1 MFNRI
6 TLFTPTYSFYNFE
19 YLKSFNFARKEKIMI
34 VENNKTCAV
43 IGAGVAGLAA
53 ATRMRNKGYLVTV
66 FEANAFPGGKCS
78 SETKDGYRFDMGPSV
93 FTMPQYV
100 DELFILSGKNPRDHF
115 NYIPLDPVYKYFFAD
130 GSFLNAYHGK
140 EKFAGQLAAKTK
152 DKKEDIIRYLDKTET
167 IFTLTEEVFLQ
178 NSLHRLK
185 NFFTWP
191 VAKGILNFGKIGAFD
206 TMNDA
211 NQKAFKDNRLVKIFN
226 RYATYNGSSPHLSP
240 ATLNVIAHVE
250 IVKGAFY
257 PEGGMVSITAS
268 LTQLAKDIGV
278 QFNFS
283 TPVREILIADKKIT
297 GVRTDGGTQFFD
309 IVISNMDVYNSY
321 KKLMPNIKR
330 PIKIL
335 DQPKSSSGIIF
346 YWGIKKE
353 FKELGLHNILFSEN
367 YEEEF
372 NTIFAKKAIYHDPTI
387 YLNITS
393 KHTPTDAPPECEN
406 WFSFINV
413 PNNSGQ
419 NWDMFIT
426 EAREHMILKINRM
439 LKTDI
444 RPLIESEM
452 VFDPRVI
459 ESITSSAFG
468 AIYGNR
474 SNNKFA
480 DFLRHAN
487 FSKDIKNLYFCGG
500 SVHPGP
506 SIPLCLLS
514 AKITTDLIK

>member
-1 MFNRI
+1 MI
-6 TLFTPTYSFYNFE
+6 T
-19 YLKSFNFARKEKIMI
+19 
-34 VENNKTCAV
+34 ENNKTCAI
-43 IGAGVAGLAA
+43 IGAGVSGLSAA
-53 ATRMRNKGYLVTV
+53 IRMRNKGYRVTV
-66 FEANAFPGGKCS
+66 FEANSFPGGKLS
-78 SETKDGYRFDMGPSV
+78 TETKDGYRFDMGPSV
-93 FTMPQYV
+93 FTMPEYV
-100 DELFILSGKNPRDHF
+100 DELFTLSGKNPREHF
-115 NYIPLDPVYKYFFAD
+115 KYTQLDPVYKYFFDD
-130 GSFLNAYHGK
+130 GSILDSYHGK
-140 EKFAGQLAAKTK
+140 EKFAEQLAAKTN
-152 DKKEDIIRYLDKTET
+152 DKKEDIIKYLDKTEL
-167 IFTLTEEVFLQ
+167 IYNLTDEVFLK

-206 TMNDA
+206 TMAGA
-211 NQKAFKDNRLVKIFN
+211 NQKAFKDSRLVKIFN
-226 RYATYNGSSPHLSP
+226 RYSTYNGSSPYLSP
-240 ATLNVIAHVE
+240 ATLTVIAHVE

-257 PEGGMVSITAS
+257 PEGGMFGITAA
-268 LTQLAKDIGV
+268 LLQLAKDIGV

-283 TPVREILIADKKIT
+283 TPVSEILIKNNRVT
-297 GVRTDGGTQFFD
+297 GIRTDQGTESFD
-309 IVISNMDVYNSY
+309 TVISNMDVYNSY
-321 KKLMPNIKR
+321 KKLMPQVKR
-330 PIKIL
+330 PAKTL

-353 FKELGLHNILFSEN
+353 FKELELHNILFSEN

-372 NTIFAKKAIYHDPTI
+372 DTIFSKKSMYPDPTI
-387 YLNITS
+387 YINITS
-393 KHTPTDAPPECEN
+393 KHTPSDAPPGCEN
-406 WFSFINV
+406 WFAFINV

-419 NWDMFIT
+419 DWDLFIT
-426 EAREHMILKINRM
+426 EARENMIQKINKV

-444 RPLIESEM
+444 KPLIESEM

-459 ESITSSAFG
+459 ENRTSSAFG
-468 AIYGNR
+468 AIYGNS

-480 DFLRHAN
+480 AFLRHAN

>member
-1 MFNRI
+1 MI
-6 TLFTPTYSFYNFE
+6 T
-19 YLKSFNFARKEKIMI
+19 
-34 VENNKTCAV
+34 ENNKTCAI
-43 IGAGVAGLAA
+43 IGAGVAGLGAA
-53 ATRMRNKGYLVTV
+53 IRMRNKGYNVTV
-66 FEANAFPGGKCS
+66 FEANAFAGGKCS
-78 SETKDGYRFDMGPSV
+78 TESKDGYRFDMGPSV

-100 DELFILSGKNPRDHF
+100 DELFKLSGKNPRDYF
-115 NYIPLDPVYKYFFAD
+115 NYIPLDPVYKYFFED
-130 GSFLNAYHGK
+130 GSSLDAYHGK
-140 EKFAGQLAAKTK
+140 EKFAEQLAAKTK
-152 DKKEDIIRYLDKTET
+152 DSKEDIIKYLDKTET
-167 IFTLTEEVFLQ
+167 VFNLTDKVFLQ
-178 NSLHRLK
+178 NSLHRIK

-191 VAKGILNFGKIGAFD
+191 VAKGILNFGKIGAFN
-206 TMNDA
+206 TMNGI
-211 NQKAFKDNRLVKIFN
+211 NKKAFKDSRLVNIFN
-226 RYATYNGSSPHLSP
+226 RYATYNGSSPYLSP

-257 PEGGMVSITAS
+257 PEGGMVSITNS
-268 LTQLAKDIGV
+268 LVQLAKDIGV
-278 QFNFS
+278 DFKFS
-283 TPVREILIADKKIT
+283 TPVKEILIENKKVIGT
-297 GVRTDGGTQFFD
+297 RTDNETAAFD
-309 IVISNMDVYNSY
+309 IAISNMDVYNSY
-321 KKLMPNIKR
+321 KKLMPNVKR
-330 PIKIL
+330 PPKTL

-353 FKELGLHNILFSEN
+353 FKELGLHNILFSDN

-372 NTIFAKKAIYHDPTI
+372 DTIFSKKSIYHDPTI

-393 KHTPTDAPPECEN
+393 KHTQSDAPPQCEN

-413 PNNSGQ
+413 PNNQGQ

-426 EAREHMILKINRM
+426 EARENMILKINRV

-459 ESITSSAFG
+459 ESRTSSAFG
-468 AIYGNR
+468 AIYGNS

-480 DFLRHAN
+480 AFLRHAN
-487 FSKDIKNLYFCGG
+487 FSKNIKNLYFCGG

-514 AKITTDLIK
+514 AKITTDLIR

>member
-1 MFNRI
+1 MI
-6 TLFTPTYSFYNFE
+6 T
-19 YLKSFNFARKEKIMI
+19 
-34 VENNKTCAV
+34 ENNKTCAV
-43 IGAGVAGLAA
+43 IGAGVSGLGAA
-53 ATRMRNKGYLVTV
+53 IRMRNKGYQVTV
-66 FEANAFPGGKCS
+66 FEANSFPGGKCS
-78 SETKDGYRFDMGPSV
+78 SESKDGYRFDMGPSV

-115 NYIPLDPVYKYFFAD
+115 NYIPLNPVYKYFFED
-130 GSFLNAYHGK
+130 GSTLDAYHGK
-140 EKFAGQLAAKTK
+140 EKFAEQLAAKTN
-152 DKKEDIIRYLDKTET
+152 DKKEDIIKYLNKTET
-167 IFTLTEEVFLQ
+167 IYNLTEEVFLK

-191 VAKGILNFGKIGAFD
+191 VLKGILNFGKIGAFD
-206 TMNDA
+206 TMNGA
-211 NQKAFKDNRLVKIFN
+211 NQKAFKDTRLVKVFN
-226 RYATYNGSSPHLSP
+226 RYATYNGSSPYLSP

-257 PEGGMVSITAS
+257 PVGGMYSITSS
-268 LTQLAKDIGV
+268 LAQLAKDIGV
-278 QFNFS
+278 KFKYS
-283 TPVREILIADKKIT
+283 TPVKEIIIENKKAT
-297 GVRTDGGTQFFD
+297 GIKTNDGTQNFD
-309 IVISNMDVYNSY
+309 IIISNMDVYNSY
-321 KKLMPNIKR
+321 KKLMPTAKR
-330 PIKIL
+330 PAKTL

-353 FKELGLHNILFSEN
+353 FTELGLHNIFFADD
-367 YEEEF
+367 YEAEF
-372 NTIFAKKAIYHDPTI
+372 NCIFEKKTIYHDPTI
-387 YLNITS
+387 YVNITS
-393 KHTPTDAPPECEN
+393 KHTPSDAPPGCEN

-413 PNNSGQ
+413 PNNQGQ
-419 NWDMFIT
+419 NWDAFIAQ
-426 EAREHMILKINRM
+426 ARENMIQKLNRI

-459 ESITSSAFG
+459 ENRTSSAFG
-468 AIYGNR
+468 AIYGNS

-480 DFLRHAN
+480 AFLRHAN

-514 AKITTDLIK
+514 AKITTGLIK

>member
-1 MFNRI
+1 MI
-6 TLFTPTYSFYNFE
+6 T
-19 YLKSFNFARKEKIMI
+19 
-34 VENNKTCAV
+34 ENNKTCAV
-43 IGAGVAGLAA
+43 IGAGVSGLGAA
-53 ATRMRNKGYLVTV
+53 IRMRNKGYKVTV

-78 SETKDGYRFDMGPSV
+78 TENKDGYRFDMGPSV

-115 NYIPLDPVYKYFFAD
+115 NYIPLDPVYKYFFED
-130 GSFLNAYHGK
+130 GSTLDAYHGK
-140 EKFAGQLAAKTK
+140 EKFAEQLSAKTK

-167 IFTLTEEVFLQ
+167 IYKLTDEVFLK

-191 VAKGILNFGKIGAFD
+191 VVKGILNFGKIGAFD
-206 TMNDA
+206 TMNGA
-211 NQKAFKDNRLVKIFN
+211 NQKSFRDSRLVKIFN
-226 RYATYNGSSPHLSP
+226 RYATYNGSSPYLSP

-257 PEGGMVSITAS
+257 PEGGMVSITNA
-268 LTQLAKDIGV
+268 LVQLAKDIRV
-278 QFNFS
+278 EFKFS
-283 TPVREILIADKKIT
+283 TPVKEILIDNEKVAGI
-297 GVRTDGGTQFFD
+297 RTDYTTENFD
-309 IVISNMDVYNSY
+309 VVISNMDVYNSY
-321 KKLMPNIKR
+321 KRLMPNVKR
-330 PIKIL
+330 PVKTL

-353 FKELGLHNILFSEN
+353 FKELGLHNILFAEN

-393 KHTPTDAPPECEN
+393 KYTPSDAPPGCEN

-413 PNNSGQ
+413 PNNQGQ
-419 NWDMFIT
+419 DWDMFIT

-459 ESITSSAFG
+459 EARTSSAFG
-468 AIYGNR
+468 AIYGNS

-480 DFLRHAN
+480 AFLRHAN

-514 AKITTDLIK
+514 AKITTELIR

>member
-1 MFNRI
+1 MI
-6 TLFTPTYSFYNFE
+6 T
-19 YLKSFNFARKEKIMI
+19 
-34 VENNKTCAV
+34 ENNKTCAI
-43 IGAGVAGLAA
+43 IGAGVSGLGAA
-53 ATRMRNKGYLVTV
+53 IRMRNKGYKVTV
-66 FEANAFPGGKCS
+66 FEANSFPGGKCS
-78 SETKDGYRFDMGPSV
+78 TESKDGYRFDMGPSV

-100 DELFILSGKNPRDHF
+100 DELFILSGKNPCDHF
-115 NYIPLDPVYKYFFAD
+115 NYISLDPVYKYFFED
-130 GSFLNAYHGK
+130 GSTLDAYHGK
-140 EKFAGQLAAKTK
+140 EKFAEQLAAKTK
-152 DKKEDIIRYLDKTET
+152 DKKEDIIKYLNKTET
-167 IFTLTEEVFLQ
+167 IFNLTDEVFLQ

-206 TMNDA
+206 TMNAA
-211 NQKAFKDNRLVKIFN
+211 NQKAFKDSRLVKIFN
-226 RYATYNGSSPHLSP
+226 RYATYNGSSPYLSP

-250 IVKGAFY
+250 IAKGAFY
-257 PEGGMVSITAS
+257 PEGGMVSITNS
-268 LTQLAKDIGV
+268 LVQLAKDIGV
-278 QFNFS
+278 AFKFS
-283 TPVREILIADKKIT
+283 TPVKEILIENKKIA
-297 GVRTDGGTQFFD
+297 GIKTDNGTEPFD
-309 IVISNMDVYNSY
+309 VVISNMDVYNSY

-330 PIKIL
+330 PAKTL

-367 YEEEF
+367 YEDEF

-393 KHTPTDAPPECEN
+393 KHTPSDAPPGCEN

-419 NWDMFIT
+419 DWDMFIT
-426 EAREHMILKINRM
+426 EARENMILKINRL

-444 RPLIESEM
+444 RPLIASEM

-459 ESITSSAFG
+459 ETRTSSAFG
-468 AIYGNR
+468 AIYGNS

-480 DFLRHAN
+480 AFLRHAN

-514 AKITTDLIK
+514 AKITTELIP

>member
-1 MFNRI
+1 
-6 TLFTPTYSFYNFE
+6 
-19 YLKSFNFARKEKIMI
+19 MI
-34 VENNKTCAV
+34 IENNKTCAI
-43 IGAGVAGLAA
+43 IGAGVSGLGAA
-53 ATRMRNKGYLVTV
+53 IRMRNKGYKVTV
-66 FEANAFPGGKCS
+66 FEANTFAGGKCS
-78 SETKDGYRFDMGPSV
+78 TESKDGYRFDMGPSV

-100 DELFILSGKNPRDHF
+100 DELFKLCGKKPRDHF
-115 NYIPLDPVYKYFFAD
+115 NYILLDPVYKYFFED
-130 GSFLNAYHGK
+130 GSSLDAYHGK
-140 EKFAGQLAAKTK
+140 EKFAEQLAAKTK
-152 DKKEDIIRYLDKTET
+152 DSKEDIIKYLDKTET
-167 IFTLTEEVFLQ
+167 VFNLTDKVFLQ

-191 VAKGILNFGKIGAFD
+191 VAKGILNFGKIDAFD
-206 TMNDA
+206 TMHGSNK
-211 NQKAFKDNRLVKIFN
+211 KAFKDSRLVQIFN
-226 RYATYNGSSPHLSP
+226 RYATYNGSSPYLSP

-257 PEGGMVSITAS
+257 PVGGMVSITNS
-268 LTQLAKDIGV
+268 LVQLAKDIGV
-278 QFNFS
+278 AFKFS
-283 TPVREILIADKKIT
+283 TPVKEILIKNKKVI
-297 GVRTDGGTQFFD
+297 GIKTDNETAAFD

-321 KKLMPNIKR
+321 KKLMPNVKR
-330 PIKIL
+330 PAKTL

-367 YEEEF
+367 YEDEF
-372 NTIFAKKAIYHDPTI
+372 NTIFSKKSIYHDPTI

-393 KHTPTDAPPECEN
+393 KHTPSDAPPGCEN

-419 NWDMFIT
+419 DWEMFIT
-426 EAREHMILKINRM
+426 EARENMILKINRM

-459 ESITSSAFG
+459 ESRTSSAFG
-468 AIYGNR
+468 AIYGNS

-480 DFLRHAN
+480 AFLRHAN

-514 AKITTDLIK
+514 AKITTELIP

>member
-1 MFNRI
+1 MI
-6 TLFTPTYSFYNFE
+6 T
-19 YLKSFNFARKEKIMI
+19 
-34 VENNKTCAV
+34 ENNKSCAV
-43 IGAGVAGLAA
+43 IGAGVSGLGAA
-53 ATRMRNKGYLVTV
+53 IRMRNKGYKVTV
-66 FEANAFPGGKCS
+66 FEANSFPGGKCS

-100 DELFILSGKNPRDHF
+100 DELFELSGKNPRDHF
-115 NYIPLDPVYKYFFAD
+115 NYIQLDPVYKYFFED
-130 GSFLNAYHGK
+130 GTTLDAYHGK
-140 EKFAGQLAAKTK
+140 EKFAEQLAVRTK
-152 DKKEDIIRYLDKTET
+152 DKKEDIIKYLDKTET
-167 IFTLTEEVFLQ
+167 IYKLTDEVFLK
-178 NSLHRLK
+178 NSLHRFK

-206 TMNDA
+206 TMHGA
-211 NQKAFKDNRLVKIFN
+211 NQKSFKDSRLVNIFN
-226 RYATYNGSSPHLSP
+226 RYATYNGSSPYLSP

-283 TPVREILIADKKIT
+283 TPVKEIVTQKNLIRGI
-297 GVRTDGGTQFFD
+297 RTDSGTENFD

-321 KKLMPNIKR
+321 KKLIPHVKR
-330 PIKIL
+330 PSKTL

-353 FKELGLHNILFSEN
+353 FKELGLHNILFSKD
-367 YEEEF
+367 YSAEF
-372 NTIFAKKAIYHDPTI
+372 NTIFSKKTIYHDPTI

-393 KHTPTDAPPECEN
+393 KHTTTDAPPGCEN

-419 NWDMFIT
+419 DWDIFIA
-426 EAREHMILKINRM
+426 EARGNMIKKINAV

-444 RPLIESEM
+444 VPLIESEM
-452 VFDPRVI
+452 VFDPRII
-459 ESITSSAFG
+459 ENRTSSAFG
-468 AIYGNR
+468 AIYGNS

-480 DFLRHAN
+480 AFLRHAN

>member
-1 MFNRI
+1 M
-6 TLFTPTYSFYNFE
+6 T
-19 YLKSFNFARKEKIMI
+19 RK
-34 VENNKTCAV
+34 NNKTCAV
-43 IGAGVAGLAA
+43 IGAGVSGIAA
-53 ATRMRNKGYLVTV
+53 AVRMRNKGYKVTV
-66 FEANAFPGGKCS
+66 FEANSFPGGKCS
-78 SETKDGYRFDMGPSV
+78 SESKDGYRFDMGPSV

-115 NYIPLDPVYKYFFAD
+115 NYIPLDPVYKYFFED
-130 GSFLNAYHGK
+130 GSTLDAYHGK
-140 EKFAGQLAAKTK
+140 EKFAEQLSQKTR
-152 DKKEDIIRYLDKTET
+152 DRKEDIIRYLNKTET
-167 IFTLTEEVFLQ
+167 IYNLTDEVFLK

-191 VAKGILNFGKIGAFD
+191 VARGIMNFGKIGAFD
-206 TMNDA
+206 TMAGA
-211 NQKAFKDNRLVKIFN
+211 NRKAFKDSRLVQIFN
-226 RYATYNGSSPHLSP
+226 RYATYNGSSPYLSP

-257 PEGGMVSITAS
+257 PEGGMFSITSS
-268 LTQLAKDIGV
+268 LVELAKDIGV
-278 QFNFS
+278 EFRFS
-283 TPVREILIADKKIT
+283 TPVREILIEHKKVT
-297 GVRTDGGTQFFD
+297 GIKTDTGSEFFD

-321 KKLMPNIKR
+321 KKLMPSAKR
-330 PIKIL
+330 PSKTL
-335 DQPKSSSGIIF
+335 NQPKSSSGIIF

-372 NTIFAKKAIYHDPTI
+372 NTIFTKKSIYHDPTI

-393 KHTPTDAPPECEN
+393 KHTPSDAPPGCEN

-413 PNNSGQ
+413 PNNQGQ

-426 EAREHMILKINRM
+426 EARENMIKKINRM

-459 ESITSSAFG
+459 ENRTSSAFG
-468 AIYGNR
+468 AIYGNS

-480 DFLRHAN
+480 AFLRHAN

>member
-1 MFNRI
+1 MI
-6 TLFTPTYSFYNFE
+6 T
-19 YLKSFNFARKEKIMI
+19 
-34 VENNKTCAV
+34 ENNKTCAI
-43 IGAGVAGLAA
+43 IGAGVSGLGAA
-53 ATRMRNKGYLVTV
+53 IRMRNKGYRVTV
-66 FEANAFPGGKCS
+66 FEANSFPGGKLS
-78 SETKDGYRFDMGPSV
+78 TETKDGYRFDMGPSV
-93 FTMPQYV
+93 FTMPEYV
-100 DELFILSGKNPRDHF
+100 DELFTLSGKNPREHF
-115 NYIPLDPVYKYFFAD
+115 KYTQLDPVYKYFFDD
-130 GSFLNAYHGK
+130 GSILDSYHGK
-140 EKFAGQLAAKTK
+140 EKFAEQLAAKTN
-152 DKKEDIIRYLDKTET
+152 DKKEDIIKYLDKTEL
-167 IFTLTEEVFLQ
+167 IYNLTDEVFLK

-206 TMNDA
+206 TMAGA
-211 NQKAFKDNRLVKIFN
+211 NQKAFKDSRLVKIFN
-226 RYATYNGSSPHLSP
+226 RYSTYNGSSPYLSP
-240 ATLNVIAHVE
+240 ATLTVIAHVE

-257 PEGGMVSITAS
+257 PEGGMFGITAA
-268 LTQLAKDIGV
+268 LLQLAKDIGV

-283 TPVREILIADKKIT
+283 TPVSEILIKNNRVT
-297 GVRTDGGTQFFD
+297 GIRTDQGTESFD
-309 IVISNMDVYNSY
+309 TVISNMDVYNSY
-321 KKLMPNIKR
+321 KKLMPQVKR
-330 PIKIL
+330 PAKTL

-372 NTIFAKKAIYHDPTI
+372 DTIFSKKSMYPDPTI
-387 YLNITS
+387 YINITS
-393 KHTPTDAPPECEN
+393 KHTPSDAPPGCEN
-406 WFSFINV
+406 WFAFINV

-419 NWDMFIT
+419 DWDLFIT
-426 EAREHMILKINRM
+426 EARENMIQKINKV

-444 RPLIESEM
+444 KPLIESEM

-459 ESITSSAFG
+459 ENRTSSAFG
-468 AIYGNR
+468 AIYGNS

-480 DFLRHAN
+480 AFLRHAN

>member
-1 MFNRI
+1 MI
-6 TLFTPTYSFYNFE
+6 T
-19 YLKSFNFARKEKIMI
+19 
-34 VENNKTCAV
+34 ENNKTCAV
-43 IGAGVAGLAA
+43 IGAGVSGLAA
-53 ATRMRNKGYLVTV
+53 AIRMRNKGYKVTV
-66 FEANAFPGGKCS
+66 FEANSFPGGKCS
-78 SETKDGYRFDMGPSV
+78 SESKDGYRFDMGPSV

-115 NYIPLDPVYKYFFAD
+115 NYIPLDPVYKYFFED
-130 GSFLNAYHGK
+130 GSSLDAYHGK
-140 EKFAGQLAAKTK
+140 EKFAEQLSEKTR
-152 DKKEDIIRYLDKTET
+152 DKKEDIIKYLNKTET
-167 IFTLTEEVFLQ
+167 IYNLTDEVFLK

-206 TMNDA
+206 TMNGA
-211 NQKAFKDNRLVKIFN
+211 NQKAFKDSRLVQIFN
-226 RYATYNGSSPHLSP
+226 RYATYNGSSPYLSP

-257 PEGGMVSITAS
+257 PEGGMVSITNS
-268 LTQLAKDIGV
+268 LVQLAKDIGV
-278 QFNFS
+278 EFKFS
-283 TPVREILIADKKIT
+283 TPVNEILIANKKVS
-297 GVRTDGGTQFFD
+297 GVRTENETENFD

-321 KKLMPNIKR
+321 KKLMPAVKR
-330 PIKIL
+330 PAKTL

-393 KHTPTDAPPECEN
+393 KHSPSDAPQGCEN

-426 EAREHMILKINRM
+426 EARENMIQKINRM

-444 RPLIESEM
+444 RPLIETEII
-452 VFDPRVI
+452 FDPRVI
-459 ESITSSAFG
+459 ENRTSSAFG
-468 AIYGNR
+468 AIYGNS

-480 DFLRHAN
+480 AFLRHAN
-487 FSKDIKNLYFCGG
+487 FSKEIKNLYFCGG

-514 AKITTDLIK
+514 AKITTDLVS

>member
-1 MFNRI
+1 
-6 TLFTPTYSFYNFE
+6 
-19 YLKSFNFARKEKIMI
+19 MI
-34 VENNKTCAV
+34 KENNKKVAV
-43 IGAGVAGLAA
+43 IGAGVSGIAA
-53 ATRMRNKGYLVTV
+53 AIRMRNKGYQVSV
-66 FEANAFPGGKCS
+66 FEANSFPGGKCS
-78 SETKDGYRFDMGPSV
+78 SETSKGYRFDMGPSV

-100 DELFILSGKNPRDHF
+100 DELFELSGQNPRDHF
-115 NYIPLDPVYKYFFAD
+115 NYIPLDPVYKYFFED
-130 GSFLNAYHGK
+130 GSILDAWHSK
-140 EKFAGQLAAKTK
+140 EKFAEQLAAKTN
-152 DKKEDIIRYLDKTET
+152 DKKEDIIKYLDKTET
-167 IFTLTEEVFLQ
+167 IYKLTEEVFLQ

-185 NFFTWP
+185 NFFTRP
-191 VAKGILNFGKIGAFD
+191 VVRGILNFGKIGAFD
-206 TMNDA
+206 TMNSA
-211 NQKAFKDNRLVKIFN
+211 NEKAFQDPRLVKIFN
-226 RYATYNGSSPHLSP
+226 RYATYNGSSPYLSP

-257 PEGGMVSITAS
+257 PVGGMVSITNS
-268 LTQLAKDIGV
+268 LVKLGKDIGI

-283 TPVREILIADKKIT
+283 SPVQEIMIENKKAVGI
-297 GVRTDGGTQFFD
+297 RTAKGTEAFD

-321 KKLMPNIKR
+321 KKLMPGIKR
-330 PIKIL
+330 PEKTL

-353 FKELGLHNILFSEN
+353 FRELGLHNILFSEN

-372 NTIFAKKAIYHDPTI
+372 DTIFSKKSIYHDPTI

-393 KHTPTDAPPECEN
+393 KHTADDAPPGCEN

-419 NWDMFIT
+419 DWDKFI
-426 EAREHMILKINRM
+426 EESRENMIRKINRV

-444 RPLIESEM
+444 RPLIEAEM

-459 ESITSSAFG
+459 ESRTSSAFG
-468 AIYGNR
+468 AIYGNS

-480 DFLRHAN
+480 AFLRHAN
-487 FSKDIKNLYFCGG
+487 FSKDIKDLYFCGG

-514 AKITTDLIK
+514 AKITTDLVK